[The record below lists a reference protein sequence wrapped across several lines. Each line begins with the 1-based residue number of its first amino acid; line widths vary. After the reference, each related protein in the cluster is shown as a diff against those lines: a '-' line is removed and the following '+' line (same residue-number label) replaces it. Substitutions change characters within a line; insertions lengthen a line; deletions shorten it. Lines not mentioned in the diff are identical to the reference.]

1 MLDDRKAFEQAYIAH
16 KDRLLTLAMALTG
29 DRSAAE
35 DVVHDVFARL
45 IREPRRLRDEGRL
58 SAFLAVC
65 TRNRALDGWRRKGRE
80 EVVSGTEAMRHGSPV
95 SHNPAEQAARAEEQE
110 VLLSMVSTLPGNLR
124 EVLTL
129 RMWGELTFEEIAG
142 LQGTTKSTAHARYR
156 QALAELRARLTKG
169 E

>member
-1 MLDDRKAFEQAYIAH
+1 MDDRMAFEQAYIAH
-16 KDRLLTLAMALTG
+16 KDRLLTLSMVLTG

-45 IREPRRLRDEGRL
+45 IQEPRRLRDESGL
-58 SAFLAVC
+58 PAFLTVC
-65 TRNRALDGWRRKGRE
+65 TRNRALDGRRRKGRE
-80 EVVSGTEAMRHGSPV
+80 TVLAGSEAMRHENPD
-95 SHNPAEQAARAEEQE
+95 SHNPAEQAARAEEHE
-110 VLLSMVSTLPGNLR
+110 ILLGMVSTLPDSQR

-156 QALAELRARLTKG
+156 QALAELRARLGKG
-169 E
+169 G